1 MEGAETRWAL
11 NRPVSAHI
19 TVHYEDGN
27 KESGEGFEPVAGNKV
42 VKTVLN
48 IEADEP
54 GVLEPSGPSSR
65 SSMGS
70 LRRYSLREASR
81 EEPEEGYVSP
91 ASSRRASNANSLH
104 ISDFYQCVHRDNG
117 EQGSPKTAG
126 SNPVARRYSEP
137 RLPHNHYSRH
147 HFQVHQH
154 RGSCVSTASGN
165 SPILRSL
172 SCAADMDPTIM
183 RLPPLTKRRSPQA
196 GEEGASLS
204 PCSSSSSIAD
214 SYCLDLSCACTRHH
228 HRRNSVAVK
237 FNKALYKR
245 A

>member
-27 KESGEGFEPVAGNKV
+27 RESGDGSKV

-48 IEADEP
+48 IDTDEP
-54 GVLEPSGPSSR
+54 SVLERSESSR

-70 LRRYSLREASR
+70 LRRYSFGEASGD
-81 EEPEEGYVSP
+81 EPGEGYGSRS
-91 ASSRRASNANSLH
+91 SSRRASNANSLN
-104 ISDFYQCVHRDNG
+104 ISDFYQCVHRGNG

-126 SNPVARRYSEP
+126 GSPVARRYSEP

-147 HFQVHQH
+147 HFQMHQH
-154 RGSCVSTASGN
+154 RGSCASTTSGN
-165 SPILRSL
+165 SPILRSI

-183 RLPPLTKRRSPQA
+183 RLPPLTKPRSPQI
-196 GEEGASLS
+196 GEDGAPLS
-204 PCSSSSSIAD
+204 PCSSSSSMAE
-214 SYCLDLSCACTRHH
+214 SHCLDLSCTCTRHH

>member
-19 TVHYEDGN
+19 TVHYEDGSRELGDG
-27 KESGEGFEPVAGNKV
+27 ESVAGSKV

-48 IEADEP
+48 IDTDEP
-54 GVLEPSGPSSR
+54 GVVEPSGSSR

-70 LRRYSLREASR
+70 LRRYSFGEASQGGLG
-81 EEPEEGYVSP
+81 EGDVSP
-91 ASSRRASNANSLH
+91 GSSRRASNANSLN
-104 ISDFYQCVHRDNG
+104 ISDFYQCVHRVDG
-117 EQGSPKTAG
+117 EPCSPSTAG
-126 SNPVARRYSEP
+126 GSPVARRYSEP

-147 HFQVHQH
+147 HFQMHQH
-154 RGSCVSTASGN
+154 RGSCVSAASGN
-165 SPILRSL
+165 SPILRSV

-183 RLPPLTKRRSPQA
+183 RLPPLAKPRSPQSGEA
-196 GEEGASLS
+196 GAPLS
-204 PCSSSSSIAD
+204 PCSSSSSMAE
-214 SYCLDLSCACTRHH
+214 SQCLDLSCTCTRHH